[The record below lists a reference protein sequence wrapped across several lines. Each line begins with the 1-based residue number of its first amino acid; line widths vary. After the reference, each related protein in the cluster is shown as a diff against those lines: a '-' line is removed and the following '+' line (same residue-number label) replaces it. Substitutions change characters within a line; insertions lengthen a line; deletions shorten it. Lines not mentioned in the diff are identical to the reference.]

1 MLKKSTANRQPP
13 VLAEAKG
20 GPKGIPAQ
28 PAQATARQGN
38 STAGGPLIAEA
49 KGAKHN
55 ATFRAPRQ
63 EHSSPMECG
72 FTKPGKM

>member
-1 MLKKSTANRQPP
+1 MLKKSMVNRQPP
-13 VLAEAKG
+13 VIADAKG
-20 GPKGIPAQ
+20 GKKGMPSQ
-28 PAQATARQGN
+28 PVQATSRQGN
-38 STAGGPLIAEA
+38 SKAGGHLVRDA

-55 ATFRAPRQ
+55 PTFTAPRR